1 MTDTVPDGPTDPR
14 LTVVA
19 EDEESTTIVPQPG
32 YVVPPM
38 PSTPPAPP
46 FPPGQPIP
54 PGPFDPVAAPV
65 YPGSESAGGRVY
77 STGET
82 SEPSY
87 RELEPD
93 PDPGA
98 AARGRT
104 TVADQVVEQVVEKI
118 VNLAA
123 QQVTGARGVHTDPDD
138 ESGGPVSVQLDG
150 DRAVVDIALQ
160 VEFGHPLHEVVEN
173 VRGAVI
179 GDIERLLGLTVI
191 EVNILVAE
199 VAFDPAS

>member
-14 LTVVA
+14 LTVVTEA
-19 EDEESTTIVPQPG
+19 EESTTIVPQPG

-38 PSTPPAPP
+38 PSTPPPP
-46 FPPGQPIP
+46 PP
-54 PGPFDPVAAPV
+54 
-65 YPGSESAGGRVY
+65 SEPAGGRLY
-77 STGET
+77 STGER
-82 SEPSY
+82 SYQHLEPD
-87 RELEPD
+87 PD

-104 TVADQVVEQVVEKI
+104 TVADQVVERVVEKI

-123 QQVTGARGVHTDPDD
+123 EQVTGARGVHTGTAD
-138 ESGGPVSVQLDG
+138 EDGNPVSVQLDG

-160 VEFGHPLHEVVEN
+160 VEFGHPLHEVVES

-179 GDIERLLGLTVI
+179 GEIERLLGLTVT

>member
-38 PSTPPAPP
+38 PSAPSAPPAAPEPP
-46 FPPGQPIP
+46 
-54 PGPFDPVAAPV
+54 
-65 YPGSESAGGRVY
+65 GGRVY
-77 STGET
+77 STGER
-82 SEPSY
+82 SHHS
-87 RELEPD
+87 D
-93 PDPGA
+93 PPEA
-98 AARGRT
+98 AGRGRT
-104 TVADQVVEQVVEKI
+104 TVADEVVDRVVEKI
-118 VNLAA
+118 VSLVAD
-123 QQVTGARGVHTDPDD
+123 QVAGARGVHAGGADD
-138 ESGGPVSVQLDG
+138 AAGPVSVQLDG
-150 DRAVVDIALQ
+150 DQAVIDITLQ

-179 GDIERLLGLTVI
+179 SQVERLLGLTVT

-199 VAFDPAS
+199 VTFDPAP